1 MKHLQ
6 YERTSKTLCY
16 AKKNNTQKLK
26 YYKILSVRNIH
37 SRQIHRDRQAV
48 GCGSGSGQDRI
59 VEKLVNG

>member
-1 MKHLQ
+1 M
-6 YERTSKTLCY
+6 LCQ
-16 AKKNNTQKLK
+16 KNNTQKLK